1 ESGPR
6 SRGGCSPTPARCEHE
21 RCRRRHLLAAY
32 QKLSRRRT
40 CVTEPHASRRPS
52 LAGGGRRPRAA
63 SRVDRSAA
71 VRRPVTSKR
80 KRRSHTATV
89 RRMVIAGLALG
100 VATLVVW
107 EFRFLRLTE
116 LRDPRAVRLIAVPT
130 PQGTRTLTI
139 GPQNPYWT
147 PIVTASRA
155 LVVCVVRAED
165 AKFFQH
171 DGFDWDQV
179 QDSLETDF
187 DKGAYKRGGS
197 TITMQ
202 LARNLF
208 LWRSKS
214 IARKALEV
222 YLTWRLEHT
231 LSKQRILEL
240 YLNTAEWGPG
250 IYGIGEASR
259 HYYARPPSA

>member
-1 ESGPR
+1 
-6 SRGGCSPTPARCEHE
+6 
-21 RCRRRHLLAAY
+21 LA
-32 QKLSRRRT
+32 S
-40 CVTEPHASRRPS
+40 
-52 LAGGGRRPRAA
+52 
-63 SRVDRSAA
+63 
-71 VRRPVTSKR
+71 VRRVVVG
-80 KRRSHTATV
+80 A
-89 RRMVIAGLALG
+89 LALG
-100 VATLVVW
+100 IAVLAAW
-107 EFRFLRLTE
+107 EIWVLRLAD
-116 LRDPRAVRLIAVPT
+116 LRDPRAARVITVPT

-139 GPQNPYWT
+139 GPQSPYWA
-147 PIVTASRA
+147 PIATVSRA

-187 DKGAYKRGGS
+187 EKGTYKRGGS

-208 LWRSKS
+208 LWRAKS
-214 IARKALEV
+214 IPRKALEV

-259 HYYARPPSA
+259 HYYAKPPSALTLGESAMLAAILPSPLRWNPQRAPQVAMRRQQELLSRLRKENAIEDLSSAEPRRE

>member
-1 ESGPR
+1 
-6 SRGGCSPTPARCEHE
+6 
-21 RCRRRHLLAAY
+21 
-32 QKLSRRRT
+32 
-40 CVTEPHASRRPS
+40 
-52 LAGGGRRPRAA
+52 
-63 SRVDRSAA
+63 
-71 VRRPVTSKR
+71 
-80 KRRSHTATV
+80 
-89 RRMVIAGLALG
+89 MVVGALALG
-100 VATLVVW
+100 IAVLAAW
-107 EFRFLRLTE
+107 EIWVLRLAD
-116 LRDPRAVRLIAVPT
+116 LRDPRAARVITVPT

-139 GPQNPYWT
+139 GPQSPYWT
-147 PIVTASRA
+147 PIATVSRA

-187 DKGAYKRGGS
+187 EKGTYKRGGS

-208 LWRSKS
+208 LWRAKS
-214 IARKALEV
+214 IPRKALEV

-259 HYYARPPSA
+259 HYYAKPPSALTLGESAMLAAILPSPLRWNPQRAPQVAMRRQQELLSRLRKENAIEDLSSAEPRRE

>member
-1 ESGPR
+1 
-6 SRGGCSPTPARCEHE
+6 
-21 RCRRRHLLAAY
+21 
-32 QKLSRRRT
+32 
-40 CVTEPHASRRPS
+40 
-52 LAGGGRRPRAA
+52 
-63 SRVDRSAA
+63 
-71 VRRPVTSKR
+71 
-80 KRRSHTATV
+80 
-89 RRMVIAGLALG
+89 MVVGVLALG
-100 VATLVVW
+100 IAVLAAW
-107 EFRFLRLTE
+107 EIWVLRLAD
-116 LRDPRAVRLIAVPT
+116 LRDPRAARVITVPT

-139 GPQNPYWT
+139 GPQSPYWT
-147 PIVTASRA
+147 PIATVSRA

-187 DKGAYKRGGS
+187 EKGTYKRGGS

-208 LWRSKS
+208 LWRAKS
-214 IARKALEV
+214 IPRKALEV

-259 HYYARPPSA
+259 HYYAKPPSALTLGESAMLAAILPSPLRWNPQRAPQVAMRRQQELLSRLRKENAIEDLSSAEPRRE

>member
-1 ESGPR
+1 V
-6 SRGGCSPTPARCEHE
+6 
-21 RCRRRHLLAAY
+21 
-32 QKLSRRRT
+32 K
-40 CVTEPHASRRPS
+40 
-52 LAGGGRRPRAA
+52 
-63 SRVDRSAA
+63 
-71 VRRPVTSKR
+71 SKR
-80 KRRSHTATV
+80 KRRGRLASV
-89 RRMVIAGLALG
+89 RRVVVGAVALG
-100 VATLVVW
+100 VAVLAAW
-107 EFRFLRLTE
+107 EIWVLRLAD
-116 LRDPRAVRLIAVPT
+116 LRDPRAARVITVPT

-139 GPQNPYWT
+139 GPQSPYWT
-147 PIVTASRA
+147 PIATVSRT

-187 DKGAYKRGGS
+187 EKGTYKRGGS

-208 LWRSKS
+208 LWRAKS
-214 IARKALEV
+214 MPRKALEV

-259 HYYARPPSA
+259 HYYAKPPSALTLGESAMLAAILPSPLRWNPQRAPQVAMRRQQELLSRLRKENAIEDLSSAEPRRE

>member
-1 ESGPR
+1 V
-6 SRGGCSPTPARCEHE
+6 
-21 RCRRRHLLAAY
+21 
-32 QKLSRRRT
+32 K
-40 CVTEPHASRRPS
+40 
-52 LAGGGRRPRAA
+52 
-63 SRVDRSAA
+63 
-71 VRRPVTSKR
+71 SKR
-80 KRRSHTATV
+80 KRRGRLASV
-89 RRMVIAGLALG
+89 RRVVVGVLALG
-100 VATLVVW
+100 IAVLAAW
-107 EFRFLRLTE
+107 EIWVLRLAD
-116 LRDPRAVRLIAVPT
+116 LRDPRAARVITVPT

-139 GPQNPYWT
+139 GPQSPYWT
-147 PIVTASRA
+147 PIATVSRT

-187 DKGAYKRGGS
+187 EKGTYKRGGS

-208 LWRSKS
+208 LWRAKS
-214 IARKALEV
+214 MPRKALEV

-259 HYYARPPSA
+259 HYYAKPPSALTLGESAMLAAILPSPLRWNPQRAPQVAMRRQQELLSRLRKENAIEDVSSAEPRRE

>member
-1 ESGPR
+1 
-6 SRGGCSPTPARCEHE
+6 
-21 RCRRRHLLAAY
+21 
-32 QKLSRRRT
+32 
-40 CVTEPHASRRPS
+40 
-52 LAGGGRRPRAA
+52 
-63 SRVDRSAA
+63 
-71 VRRPVTSKR
+71 VTSKR
-80 KRRSHTATV
+80 KRRGRSASV
-89 RRMVIAGLALG
+89 RRIVIGAFALGLA
-100 VATLVVW
+100 ALVVW
-107 EFRFLRLTE
+107 EIRFLRLAE
-116 LRDPRAVRLIAVPT
+116 LRDPRAARVITVPA
-130 PQGTRTLTI
+130 PQGTRALTI

-147 PIVTASRA
+147 PIAAASRA

-179 QDSLETDF
+179 QDSLETDLE
-187 DKGAYKRGGS
+187 KGAYKRGGS

-214 IARKALEV
+214 IPRKALEV
-222 YLTWRLEHT
+222 YLTWRLEQT

-259 HYYARPPSA
+259 HYYAKPPSALTLGESAMLAAILPSPLRWNPQRAPQVAMRRQQELLSRLRKENALEDLAPSGEPRRE

>member
-1 ESGPR
+1 
-6 SRGGCSPTPARCEHE
+6 
-21 RCRRRHLLAAY
+21 
-32 QKLSRRRT
+32 
-40 CVTEPHASRRPS
+40 
-52 LAGGGRRPRAA
+52 
-63 SRVDRSAA
+63 
-71 VRRPVTSKR
+71 
-80 KRRSHTATV
+80 
-89 RRMVIAGLALG
+89 MVIGAFALG
-100 VATLVVW
+100 VGTLVVW
-107 EFRFLRLTE
+107 EVRFLRLAE
-116 LRDPRAVRLIAVPT
+116 LGDPRAVRVIAVPT
-130 PQGTRTLTI
+130 PQGARTLTI

-147 PIVTASRA
+147 PIATASRA

-179 QDSLETDF
+179 QDSLETNLE
-187 DKGAYKRGGS
+187 KGAYKRGGS

-214 IARKALEV
+214 IPRKALEV

-231 LSKQRILEL
+231 LSKPRILEL

-259 HYYARPPSA
+259 HYYAKPPSALTLGESAMLAAILPSPLRWNLQRAPQVAMRRQQELLSRLRKENALEDLSPSGEPRRE

>member
-1 ESGPR
+1 
-6 SRGGCSPTPARCEHE
+6 
-21 RCRRRHLLAAY
+21 
-32 QKLSRRRT
+32 
-40 CVTEPHASRRPS
+40 
-52 LAGGGRRPRAA
+52 
-63 SRVDRSAA
+63 
-71 VRRPVTSKR
+71 
-80 KRRSHTATV
+80 
-89 RRMVIAGLALG
+89 MVVGVLALG
-100 VATLVVW
+100 IAVLAAW
-107 EFRFLRLTE
+107 EIWVLRLAD
-116 LRDPRAVRLIAVPT
+116 LRDPRAARVITVPT

-139 GPQNPYWT
+139 GPQSPYWT
-147 PIVTASRA
+147 PIATVSRT

-187 DKGAYKRGGS
+187 EKGTYKRGGS

-208 LWRSKS
+208 LWRAKS
-214 IARKALEV
+214 MPRKALEV

-259 HYYARPPSA
+259 HYYAKPPSALTLGESAMLAAILPSPLRWNPQRAPQVAMRRQQELLSRLRKENAIEDLSSAEPRRE

>member
-1 ESGPR
+1 
-6 SRGGCSPTPARCEHE
+6 
-21 RCRRRHLLAAY
+21 LA
-32 QKLSRRRT
+32 S
-40 CVTEPHASRRPS
+40 
-52 LAGGGRRPRAA
+52 
-63 SRVDRSAA
+63 
-71 VRRPVTSKR
+71 VRRVVVG
-80 KRRSHTATV
+80 A
-89 RRMVIAGLALG
+89 LALG
-100 VATLVVW
+100 IAVLAAW
-107 EFRFLRLTE
+107 EIWVLRLAD
-116 LRDPRAVRLIAVPT
+116 LRDPRAARVITVPT

-139 GPQNPYWT
+139 GPQSPYWT
-147 PIVTASRA
+147 PIATVSRA

-187 DKGAYKRGGS
+187 EKGTYKRGGS

-208 LWRSKS
+208 LWRAKS
-214 IARKALEV
+214 IPRKALEV

-259 HYYARPPSA
+259 HYYAKPPSALTLGESAMLAAILPSPLRWNPQRAPQVAMRRQQELLSRLRKENAIEDLSSAEPRRE

>member
-1 ESGPR
+1 V
-6 SRGGCSPTPARCEHE
+6 
-21 RCRRRHLLAAY
+21 
-32 QKLSRRRT
+32 K
-40 CVTEPHASRRPS
+40 
-52 LAGGGRRPRAA
+52 
-63 SRVDRSAA
+63 
-71 VRRPVTSKR
+71 SKR
-80 KRRSHTATV
+80 KRRGRLASV
-89 RRMVIAGLALG
+89 RRVVVGVLALG
-100 VATLVVW
+100 IAVLAAW
-107 EFRFLRLTE
+107 EIWVLRLAD
-116 LRDPRAVRLIAVPT
+116 LRDPRAARVITVPT

-139 GPQNPYWT
+139 GPQSPYWT
-147 PIVTASRA
+147 PIATVSRT

-187 DKGAYKRGGS
+187 EKGTYKRGGS

-208 LWRSKS
+208 LWRAKS
-214 IARKALEV
+214 MPRKALEV

-259 HYYARPPSA
+259 HYYAKPPSALTLGESAMLAAILPSPLRWNPQRAPQVAMRRQQELLSRLRKENAIEDLSSAEPRRE

>member
-1 ESGPR
+1 VVVG
-6 SRGGCSPTPARCEHE
+6 
-21 RCRRRHLLAAY
+21 
-32 QKLSRRRT
+32 
-40 CVTEPHASRRPS
+40 V
-52 LAGGGRRPRAA
+52 
-63 SRVDRSAA
+63 
-71 VRRPVTSKR
+71 
-80 KRRSHTATV
+80 
-89 RRMVIAGLALG
+89 LALG
-100 VATLVVW
+100 IAVLAAW
-107 EFRFLRLTE
+107 EIWVLRLAD
-116 LRDPRAVRLIAVPT
+116 LRDPRAARVITVPT

-139 GPQNPYWT
+139 GPQSPYWT
-147 PIVTASRA
+147 PIATVSRT

-187 DKGAYKRGGS
+187 EKGTYKRGGS

-208 LWRSKS
+208 LWRAKS
-214 IARKALEV
+214 MPRKALEV

-259 HYYARPPSA
+259 HYYAKPPSALTLGESAMLAAILPSPLRWNPQRAPQVAMRRQQELLSRLRKENAIEDLSSAEPRRE

>member
-1 ESGPR
+1 
-6 SRGGCSPTPARCEHE
+6 
-21 RCRRRHLLAAY
+21 LA
-32 QKLSRRRT
+32 S
-40 CVTEPHASRRPS
+40 
-52 LAGGGRRPRAA
+52 
-63 SRVDRSAA
+63 
-71 VRRPVTSKR
+71 VRRVVVG
-80 KRRSHTATV
+80 A
-89 RRMVIAGLALG
+89 LALG
-100 VATLVVW
+100 IAVLAAW
-107 EFRFLRLTE
+107 EIWVLRLAD
-116 LRDPRAVRLIAVPT
+116 LRDPRAARVITVPT

-139 GPQNPYWT
+139 GPQSPYWT
-147 PIVTASRA
+147 PIATVSRA

-187 DKGAYKRGGS
+187 EKGTYKRGGS

-208 LWRSKS
+208 LWRAKS
-214 IARKALEV
+214 MPRKALEV

-259 HYYARPPSA
+259 HYYAKPPSALTLGESAMLAAILPSPLRWNPQRAPQVAMRRQQELLSRLRKENAIEDLSSAEPRRE

>member
-1 ESGPR
+1 VVVG
-6 SRGGCSPTPARCEHE
+6 A
-21 RCRRRHLLAAY
+21 
-32 QKLSRRRT
+32 
-40 CVTEPHASRRPS
+40 
-52 LAGGGRRPRAA
+52 
-63 SRVDRSAA
+63 
-71 VRRPVTSKR
+71 
-80 KRRSHTATV
+80 
-89 RRMVIAGLALG
+89 LALG
-100 VATLVVW
+100 IAVLAAW
-107 EFRFLRLTE
+107 EIWVLRLAD
-116 LRDPRAVRLIAVPT
+116 LRDPRAARVITVPT

-139 GPQNPYWT
+139 GPQSPYWT
-147 PIVTASRA
+147 PIATVSRA

-187 DKGAYKRGGS
+187 EKGTYKRGGS

-208 LWRSKS
+208 LWRAKS
-214 IARKALEV
+214 MPRKALEV

-259 HYYARPPSA
+259 HYYAKPPSALTLGESAMLAAILPSPLRWNPQRAPQVAMRRQQELLSRLRKENAIEDLSSAEPRRE

>member
-1 ESGPR
+1 
-6 SRGGCSPTPARCEHE
+6 
-21 RCRRRHLLAAY
+21 
-32 QKLSRRRT
+32 
-40 CVTEPHASRRPS
+40 
-52 LAGGGRRPRAA
+52 
-63 SRVDRSAA
+63 
-71 VRRPVTSKR
+71 
-80 KRRSHTATV
+80 
-89 RRMVIAGLALG
+89 MVIGASALG

-107 EFRFLRLTE
+107 EIRFLRLAE
-116 LRDPRAVRLIAVPT
+116 LRDPRVVRVIAVPT
-130 PQGTRTLTI
+130 PQGARTLTI

-147 PIVTASRA
+147 PIATASRA

-179 QDSLETDF
+179 QDSLETDLE
-187 DKGAYKRGGS
+187 KGAYKRGGS

-214 IARKALEV
+214 IPRKALEV

-259 HYYARPPSA
+259 HYYAKPPSALTLGESAMLAAILPSPLRWNPQRAPQVAMRRQQQLLSRLRKENALEDLSPSGEPRRE